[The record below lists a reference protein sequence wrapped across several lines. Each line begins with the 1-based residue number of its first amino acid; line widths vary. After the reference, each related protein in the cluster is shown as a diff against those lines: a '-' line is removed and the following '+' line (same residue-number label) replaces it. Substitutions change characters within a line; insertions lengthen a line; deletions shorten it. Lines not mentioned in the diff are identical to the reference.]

1 MYEIGGHCLKPIV
14 LTLSPPIIHSDV
26 FALDVTDLIEAVNE
40 SGHVGAYP
48 SGVPPLRN
56 PTTGIFG
63 CCARAPIGHVAA
75 AEPRSV
81 MNCRMC
87 FSEQALSNA

>member
-40 SGHVGAYP
+40 SGHVRCVSVWCSAIEESNHGH
-48 SGVPPLRN
+48 LRLLRTR
-56 PTTGIFG
+56 PDRPRGRR
-63 CCARAPIGHVAA
+63 RAEKRDELPHV
-75 AEPRSV
+75 
-81 MNCRMC
+81 
-87 FSEQALSNA
+87 LL